1 MKNSADP
8 TTSQAPDPAPG
19 SFWGFLNPAEQRA
32 FMSLAL
38 KRTFAGGATLMQEGE
53 PANHVIV
60 ILSGWTRIT
69 VSDGGR
75 RRVIAERGPGQLVGE
90 RAALQVSVRSATVV
104 ALETVEG
111 LVVRT
116 SDFAGFVSAHPGV
129 LDIVEG
135 QVYERL
141 TEESARLAP
150 RSGREAREDLAG
162 AGYGV
167 AEAYLAGPPEGTA
180 AERPALGQLQPF
192 RGENCTVVLTD
203 VVGFGAR
210 IRNDD
215 DRLVIR
221 KSLLEMT
228 GAALGALT
236 DRVYFEDRGDGIL
249 LIAPARIPT
258 IDVLRP
264 LLAELPGSLR
274 RHNRTY
280 GPCVQIQLRLSSDV
294 GPVISDTLGVQ
305 GEAIIRTARLLEAT
319 ALRKAM
325 VRHRACLGVVVSPFV
340 FDTAIGQPGGPI
352 DSTGFARIHVHVKET
367 SQHAWMK
374 LIDPASAEVGPVA
387 CLANS
392 RHRPETALPR
402 IQRLPRLLGA
412 REGSCPVHLPGPE
425 NAH

>member
-8 TTSQAPDPAPG
+8 STSQVPGPAPG
-19 SFWGFLNPAEQRA
+19 SFWGSLNPAEQRA

-38 KRTFAGGATLMQEGE
+38 KRTFASGATLMQEGE

-69 VSDGGR
+69 VSDGDR
-75 RRVIAERGPGQLVGE
+75 TRVIAERGPGQLVGE

-104 ALETVEG
+104 ALETVDG

-129 LDIVEG
+129 LAIVEG

-141 TEESARLAP
+141 TEESARLTP
-150 RSGREAREDLAG
+150 RSGREARQDLAG
-162 AGYGV
+162 WGYGV
-167 AEAYLAGPPEGTA
+167 AETHLAGPP
-180 AERPALGQLQPF
+180 AERSPLGQLQPF

-236 DRVYFEDRGDGIL
+236 NGVYFEDRGDGIL

-280 GPCVQIQLRLSSDV
+280 GPCVQMQLRLSSDV

-352 DSTGFARIHVHVKET
+352 DSTGFAKIHVHVKET
-367 SQHAWMK
+367 SQAAWMK

-387 CLANS
+387 CLGSS

-402 IQRLPRLLGA
+402 VQRLPRLLGA
-412 REGSCPVHLPGPE
+412 REGSCPAHQARPE
-425 NAH
+425 NAR